1 MNSLSR
7 KVVMVLTI
15 IFAQSSLGT
24 NAALKDFSNVTT
36 KNLSR
41 TGYYKFPDGL
51 MIQWGWASS
60 NQNSNWMQTVY
71 LPLSFINNTYTILLT
86 AMTNYQNYYVGRTVH
101 LTYTGSF
108 IVSANQQNSEPFYW
122 MAIGQ
127 WK

>member
-51 MIQWGWASS
+51 MIQCGWASS

-71 LPLSFINNTYTILLT
+71 LPLSFINNT
-86 AMTNYQNYYVGRTVH
+86 
-101 LTYTGSF
+101 
-108 IVSANQQNSEPFYW
+108 
-122 MAIGQ
+122 
-127 WK
+127 